1 MPAGT
6 VSSRARL
13 SIIAALLVCAFV
25 TPSSVTLRAE
35 SQNARKLGPLAAQ
48 RAAHGTGRSTVIIR
62 AANGGAARA
71 AALEAGGTLG
81 RSLPGING
89 HVVTLPDAALARLAE
104 NPAIERI
111 SLDRVAVGANE
122 RTGAT
127 VGATEVRQEL
137 GLDGAGI
144 GIAVI
149 DSGIAYH
156 DDLADASGPQRVD
169 RFVDFVGGQSMPYDD
184 YGHGTH
190 VAGIIAGNGY
200 DSDGKRTGIAPA
212 ARLIVLKALDGTGT
226 GRISD
231 VIAAIEYAIEN
242 RDALNI
248 RVINLSIASAVYES
262 YETDPLTVAAL
273 HAVQAGIVVV
283 AAAGNNG
290 VSPAGFTRYGGIT
303 APGNAPW
310 VLTVGGSTHMGT
322 TDRADDSVAPFSS
335 RGPTAV
341 DTAAKPDLVAPSVG
355 IESLAAPG
363 SALYG
368 ARTPYLLSG
377 TVLTSSLPYLSM
389 SGTSMASPVVAG
401 TVALMLQANPQMT
414 PNADQGGAAV
424 HLRGGFPCGRPD
436 AGRGL
441 PERPGRR
448 GPGEVPRRA
457 GDRRISGHDGLE
469 PSGDLG
475 QLPFQERPHYARR
488 ECVVDGRDLGQP
500 ADHDRRAGRVGRP
513 VRDELVRHDLRP
525 VDVDRIAPQRC
536 LGKYLRRWRVRSG
549 LEPELGERRERRRH
563 RRLGHVRHRR
573 HRGVGN
579 DRGRRDGGLGNVRRG
594 RHGGVGHE
602 LHERAL
608 HADDLETVSDAHCS
622 LVRIDRIG
630 CGDRR
635 R

>member
-1 MPAGT
+1 M
-6 VSSRARL
+6 
-13 SIIAALLVCAFV
+13 
-25 TPSSVTLRAE
+25 
-35 SQNARKLGPLAAQ
+35 
-48 RAAHGTGRSTVIIR
+48 
-62 AANGGAARA
+62 
-71 AALEAGGTLG
+71 
-81 RSLPGING
+81 
-89 HVVTLPDAALARLAE
+89 
-104 NPAIERI
+104 
-111 SLDRVAVGANE
+111 
-122 RTGAT
+122 
-127 VGATEVRQEL
+127 RQEL

-169 RFVDFVGGQSMPYDD
+169 RFVDFVGGQSTPYDD

-262 YETDPLTVAAL
+262 YQTDPLTVAAL

-290 VSPAGFTRYGGIT
+290 VSPEGFTRYGGIT

-363 SALYG
+363 SALY
-368 ARTPYLLSG
+368 
-377 TVLTSSLPYLSM
+377 
-389 SGTSMASPVVAG
+389 
-401 TVALMLQANPQMT
+401 
-414 PNADQGGAAV
+414 
-424 HLRGGFPCGRPD
+424 
-436 AGRGL
+436 
-441 PERPGRR
+441 
-448 GPGEVPRRA
+448 RRA
-457 GDRRISGHDGLE
+457 NA
-469 PSGDLG
+469 
-475 QLPFQERPHYARR
+475 LPVE
-488 ECVVDGRDLGQP
+488 
-500 ADHDRRAGRVGRP
+500 
-513 VRDELVRHDLRP
+513 
-525 VDVDRIAPQRC
+525 
-536 LGKYLRRWRVRSG
+536 W
-549 LEPELGERRERRRH
+549 H
-563 RRLGHVRHRR
+563 RR
-573 HRGVGN
+573 
-579 DRGRRDGGLGNVRRG
+579 
-594 RHGGVGHE
+594 
-602 LHERAL
+602 
-608 HADDLETVSDAHCS
+608 
-622 LVRIDRIG
+622 
-630 CGDRR
+630 
-635 R
+635 

>member
-1 MPAGT
+1 MPSGT
-6 VSSRARL
+6 VSFSVRL
-13 SIIAALLVCAFV
+13 SIIAALLVCGTV
-25 TPSSVTLRAE
+25 TRSPVGLRAQSE
-35 SQNARKLGPLAAQ
+35 NIKKLGPLAAQ
-48 RAAHGTGRSTVIIR
+48 RAARGTGRSTVIIS
-62 AANGGAARA
+62 AANGSAARA

-81 RSLPGING
+81 RSLPAING
-89 HVVTLPDAALARLAE
+89 QVVTLPNAALARLAE
-104 NPAIERI
+104 HPAIERI

-127 VGATEVRQEL
+127 VGATLVRQEL

-190 VAGIIAGNGY
+190 VAGIIAGNGH

-212 ARLIVLKALDGTGT
+212 ARLIVLKALDGNGI

-231 VIAAIEYAIEN
+231 VIAAIGYAIEN

-262 YETDPLTVAAL
+262 YDTDPLTVAAL
-273 HAVQAGIVVV
+273 QAVQAGIVVV

-290 VSPAGFTRYGGIT
+290 VSPAGLTRYGGIT

-322 TDRADDSVAPFSS
+322 TSRADDTMAPFSS

-363 SALYG
+363 SALYD

-389 SGTSMASPVVAG
+389 SGTSMASPAVAG

-414 PNADQGGAAV
+414 PNEVKAVLQYTAEVNSHADTLTQGAGFLNARGAVELARFLAAPATV
-424 HLRGGFPCGRPD
+424 PYPSTT
-436 AGRGL
+436 AW
-441 PERPGRR
+441 GRR
-448 GPGEVPRRA
+448 LIWGNYLFKNGRLTHDANAWSTDVIWGSRLTTTGTSVEWGILCATSSCDTASGVWTWTGTPRNVVWGNTCGGGECDQTWTLNSVSGA
-457 GDRRISGHDGLE
+457 TDGDT
-469 PSGDLG
+469 
-475 QLPFQERPHYARR
+475 
-488 ECVVDGRDLGQP
+488 VVWGT
-500 ADHDRRAGRVGRP
+500 
-513 VRDELVRHDLRP
+513 
-525 VDVDRIAPQRC
+525 
-536 LGKYLRRWRVRSG
+536 
-549 LEPELGERRERRRH
+549 
-563 RRLGHVRHRR
+563 
-573 HRGVGN
+573 
-579 DRGRRDGGLGNVRRG
+579 
-594 RHGGVGHE
+594 
-602 LHERAL
+602 
-608 HADDLETVSDAHCS
+608 ADDGDTVVWGTIEGGETV
-622 LVRIDRIG
+622 VWG
-630 CGDRR
+630 TETGDTVVWGTSCTSALCTPTIWRP
-635 R
+635 

>member
-1 MPAGT
+1 MTAGT

-25 TPSSVTLRAE
+25 TPSPVTMRAE
-35 SQNARKLGPLAAQ
+35 SQNSRKLGPLAAE
-48 RAAHGTGRSTVIIR
+48 RAAHGTGRSTVIIQATNR
-62 AANGGAARA
+62 SAARA

-89 HVVTLPDAALARLAE
+89 HVVTLPDAALARLAD

-111 SLDRVAVGANE
+111 SLDRLAVGANE

-127 VGATEVRQEL
+127 VGATQVRQEL

-169 RFVDFVGGQSMPYDD
+169 RFVDFVGGQSVPYDD

-212 ARLIVLKALDGTGT
+212 ARLIALKALDGTGT

-290 VSPAGFTRYGGIT
+290 VSPAGLTRYGGIT

-377 TVLTSSLPYLSM
+377 TVSTSSLPYLSM

-414 PNADQGGAAV
+414 PNEIKAVLQYTSEVDSHADALTQGAGFLNAQGAVDLAKFLAAPATAAYPATTGWSRRV
-424 HLRGGFPCGRPD
+424 IWGNYLFKNGRITPD
-436 AGRGL
+436 ANAWSTDVIWGSRLTTTGAPVEWGVL
-441 PERPGRR
+441 CATSSCDTIS
-448 GPGEVPRRA
+448 GPWTWTGSPRNIVWGNTCGGGECDQVWTLNSVSGANDGDTVVWGTSDDGDTVVWGTIEGGETVVWGTLDA
-457 GDRRISGHDGLE
+457 GDTVVWGTSCTSALCTPTIW
-469 PSGDLG
+469 
-475 QLPFQERPHYARR
+475 RP
-488 ECVVDGRDLGQP
+488 
-500 ADHDRRAGRVGRP
+500 
-513 VRDELVRHDLRP
+513 
-525 VDVDRIAPQRC
+525 
-536 LGKYLRRWRVRSG
+536 
-549 LEPELGERRERRRH
+549 
-563 RRLGHVRHRR
+563 
-573 HRGVGN
+573 
-579 DRGRRDGGLGNVRRG
+579 
-594 RHGGVGHE
+594 
-602 LHERAL
+602 
-608 HADDLETVSDAHCS
+608 
-622 LVRIDRIG
+622 
-630 CGDRR
+630 
-635 R
+635 

>member
-6 VSSRARL
+6 VSFCVRL
-13 SIIAALLVCAFV
+13 SIIAALLVCGTV
-25 TPSSVTLRAE
+25 TPSPVGLRAE
-35 SQNARKLGPLAAQ
+35 SENIEKLGPLAAQ
-48 RAAHGTGRSTVIIR
+48 RAARGTGRSTVIIS
-62 AANGGAARA
+62 AANASAARS

-89 HVVTLPDAALARLAE
+89 QVVTLPNAALARLAE
-104 NPAIERI
+104 HPAIERI

-127 VGATEVRQEL
+127 VGATLVRQEL

-149 DSGIAYH
+149 DSGITYH

-169 RFVDFVGGQSMPYDD
+169 RFVDFVDGQSVPYDD

-231 VIAAIEYAIEN
+231 VIAAIGYAIEN

-262 YETDPLTVAAL
+262 YDTDPLTVAAR

-290 VSPAGFTRYGGIT
+290 VSPAGLTRYGGIT

-322 TDRADDSVAPFSS
+322 TNRADDSMAPFSS

-363 SALYG
+363 SALYD

-389 SGTSMASPVVAG
+389 SGTSMASPAVAG

-414 PNADQGGAAV
+414 PNEVKAVLQYTAEVNSHADALTQGAGFLNARGAVELARFLAAPATV
-424 HLRGGFPCGRPD
+424 PYPSTTSW
-436 AGRGL
+436 
-441 PERPGRR
+441 GRR
-448 GPGEVPRRA
+448 LIWGNYLFKNGRLTHDANAWSTDVIWGSRLTTTGTSVEWGILCATSSCDTTSGAWAWTGTPRNVVWGNTCGGGECDQTWTLNSVSGA
-457 GDRRISGHDGLE
+457 TDGDTVVWGTVDDG
-469 PSGDLG
+469 DT
-475 QLPFQERPHYARR
+475 
-488 ECVVDGRDLGQP
+488 VVWGTI
-500 ADHDRRAGRVGRP
+500 
-513 VRDELVRHDLRP
+513 E
-525 VDVDRIAPQRC
+525 
-536 LGKYLRRWRVRSG
+536 
-549 LEPELGERRERRRH
+549 
-563 RRLGHVRHRR
+563 
-573 HRGVGN
+573 
-579 DRGRRDGGLGNVRRG
+579 GG
-594 RHGGVGHE
+594 
-602 LHERAL
+602 
-608 HADDLETVSDAHCS
+608 ETVVWGTDT
-622 LVRIDRIG
+622 
-630 CGDRR
+630 GDTVVWGTSCTSALCTPTIWRP
-635 R
+635 